1 MAVAYFYKIWQM
13 VFYDFLIVESLYI
26 RWEKCQKVTEIRA
39 TRDHASTLGDSWDF
53 FPHFIIAFISFY
65 RYYSK
70 RKEKSPVSG
79 TILTCQKASRVF
91 KDLGT
96 TQNMVSYFLRSK
108 SDVAKWLHIFDRIY
122 RNLLCHIGSFY
133 SKEKK

>member
-1 MAVAYFYKIWQM
+1 MGKVSESDRDKGHKGSCLNSRR
-13 VFYDFLIVESLYI
+13 FL
-26 RWEKCQKVTEIRA
+26 R
-39 TRDHASTLGDSWDF
+39 F

-96 TQNMVSYFLRSK
+96 TQNMVSYFLLSK

-133 SKEKK
+133 SLRKKK